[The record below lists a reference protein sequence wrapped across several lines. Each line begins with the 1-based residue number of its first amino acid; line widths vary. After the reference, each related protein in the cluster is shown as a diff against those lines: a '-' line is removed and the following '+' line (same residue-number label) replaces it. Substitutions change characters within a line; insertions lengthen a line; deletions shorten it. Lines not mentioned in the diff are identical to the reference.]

1 MDLAGFYSLM
11 AVTCFTLV
19 GLWWT
24 VVERH
29 PEWKA
34 DPAHRQ
40 LAGGVYLSFL
50 LPGLMST
57 FAQVDSTN
65 PLLWRSSF
73 AVAAVVG
80 LTSTLQLVRADRGS
94 SGSFRRVRWL
104 GAVVYLAILA
114 VALHPPLAASLGATP
129 LQAAA
134 IGLILLIVMGHGLTW
149 EFMMEPDLAVRG
161 EPDLAVRGEPE
172 VDARPPQDLD
182 GPAR

>member
-1 MDLAGFYSLM
+1 MGLSGFYSLM

-34 DPAHRQ
+34 DRRRRK

-57 FAQVDSTN
+57 FAQVDAGN
-65 PLLWRSSF
+65 PLIWRSSF
-73 AVAAVVG
+73 TVAAVVG
-80 LTSTLQLVRADRGS
+80 MVNTVQLLGVDTNPRRGP
-94 SGSFRRVRWL
+94 FRRFRWL
-104 GAVVYLAILA
+104 VAVVYAA
-114 VALHPPLAASLGATP
+114 VAVLGLFPGIAIALGGTP

-134 IGLILLIVMGHGLTW
+134 IALILLIVLAHGLAW
-149 EFMMEPDLAVRG
+149 EFMMEHR
-161 EPDLAVRGEPE
+161 EPAESAD
-172 VDARPPQDLD
+172 
-182 GPAR
+182 